1 MGQDF
6 SGIVTAVGDDVT
18 RFSVGDHVVGM
29 AFMSTYS
36 EYILLDESA
45 VVAAVPKEL
54 DLVPLGGFFLAWP
67 QLMVQ
72 PFVMVKQ
79 KLDKSTDPWRCWRCR
94 V

>member
-1 MGQDF
+1 MLPHSLGQDF

-54 DLVPLGGFFLAWP
+54 DLVPLGGFFLGVATAYGATIRDG
-67 QLMVQ
+67 QA
-72 PFVMVKQ
+72 KDGQ
-79 KLDKSTDPWRCWRCR
+79 KY
-94 V
+94 